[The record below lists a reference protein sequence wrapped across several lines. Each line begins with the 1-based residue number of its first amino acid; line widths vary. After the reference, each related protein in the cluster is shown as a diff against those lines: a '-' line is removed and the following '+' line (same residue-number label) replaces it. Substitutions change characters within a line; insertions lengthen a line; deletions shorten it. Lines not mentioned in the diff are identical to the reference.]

1 MNYLDQP
8 MQYAGFRKRFSAQFI
23 DSFCMLPLIG
33 LAYWI
38 GQQYKSFAL
47 IEPVL
52 TLSIGIW
59 FNIYLVKRY
68 GGTPGKVLLG
78 LQIVRVDGRPVDY
91 RRAALRYSVS
101 FVLGVAIAVALV
113 IGTMNIADADYYT
126 LGFLERTEKINQL
139 APAWYG
145 FVILLSNIWTWGE
158 TIIMLTNKRRRAPH
172 DFMAGT
178 VVIYA
183 P

>member
-1 MNYLDQP
+1 MNYPNQP

-23 DSFCMLPLIG
+23 DLLCLLPVFG

-38 GQQYKSFAL
+38 EQQYKSFAL
-47 IEPVL
+47 IEPVS
-52 TLSIGIW
+52 TLLFGLW
-59 FNIYLVKRY
+59 FNIYLVKKY

-91 RRAALRYSVS
+91 QQAALRYSVS
-101 FVLGVAIAVALV
+101 FVLGIAIAAATV
-113 IGTMNIADADYYT
+113 IATMKMPEADYYA
-126 LGFLERTEKINQL
+126 LGFVERSQKLDQL

-145 FVILLSNIWTWGE
+145 LVITLSNIWTWGE
-158 TIIMLTNKRRRAPH
+158 SIIMLTNKRRRAPH